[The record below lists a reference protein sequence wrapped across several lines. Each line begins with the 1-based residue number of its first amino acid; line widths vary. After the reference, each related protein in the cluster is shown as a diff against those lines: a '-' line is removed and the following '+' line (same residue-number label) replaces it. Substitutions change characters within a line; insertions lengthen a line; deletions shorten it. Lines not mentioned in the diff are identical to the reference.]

1 MTLQELGIISGL
13 IAFFL
18 TWIIVPLVKSN
29 TPAQEQMRSMQL
41 SVDKLAG
48 AVEKLC
54 QEVAENNEELAGNKE
69 QLHTLFVNTGK
80 LERRMD
86 NLETRCINCPVRHN
100 N

>member
-13 IAFFL
+13 MAFFL
-18 TWIIVPLVKSN
+18 TWIIVPLVKSAS
-29 TPAQEQMRSMQL
+29 PGQEQLRSMQV

-69 QLHTLFVNTGK
+69 QLHTLFVTTDR
-80 LERRMD
+80 LERRID
-86 NLETRCINCPVRHN
+86 HIEARCERCPAKN
-100 N
+100 K